1 VIDFFNI
8 CFPMR
13 QLLTYFKNVSR
24 DSVMLQFRSGHCI
37 SHGCDKSSSL
47 LIITHHYSFML
58 QFRGGAGASLQHVY
72 TATETCMFAATW
84 FLYVAIL
91 GRSWG
96 LFTTRVYCN
105 CNMHV
110 YCNTTLS
117 CCSHVAVA
125 GRSRSLFTTRVY
137 CNCHLHVYCNTTPSC
152 CNSREELEPLHCMR
166 ILQLQH
172 VRILQHDSF
181 MLQFRGGAAASSL

>member
-1 VIDFFNI
+1 MIDFFNI

-13 QLLTYFKNVSR
+13 QLLTCFKNVSR

-47 LIITHHYSFML
+47 LIVTHHYSFML

-84 FLYVAIL
+84 FLYVAVL

-96 LFTTRVYCN
+96 
-105 CNMHV
+105 
-110 YCNTTLS
+110 
-117 CCSHVAVA
+117 
-125 GRSRSLFTTRVY
+125 LFTTRVY